1 MHNLF
6 FLSSSAYPASIRQ
19 VPSPASQLLFAGNQI
34 TYSCVAHG
42 APPPYFVW
50 LHNGVEL
57 TRDDGE
63 RDAVTRET
71 TSELVLPEL
80 SVEDGGVYTCR
91 AVNEVDEE
99 AFGSDDAQVTL
110 DVIGK

>member
-1 MHNLF
+1 M
-6 FLSSSAYPASIRQ
+6 
-19 VPSPASQLLFAGNQI
+19 
-34 TYSCVAHG
+34 AHG

-57 TRDDGE
+57 TRDDDGE

-71 TSELVLPEL
+71 ASELVLLEL

-91 AVNEVDEE
+91 AVNEVDGE
-99 AFGSDDAQVTL
+99 ALGSEDAQVTL
-110 DVIGK
+110 EVIGK